1 MNRLELSARVL
12 ECEPLRHT
20 PAGLPAL
27 ELLLAHESEVIE
39 AGLPRRVELTL
50 QAVALGDLALML
62 KGIALGTELQVV
74 GFLAPAR
81 GFGEGQAAF
90 AAGAQDRRQC
100 RARSAGGMTG
110 QERGA

>member
-62 KGIALGTELQVV
+62 GHRAGTELQVV
-74 GFLAPAR
+74 GFLAPTRKDSVKVKLHLQQAR
-81 GFGEGQAAF
+81 KTGG
-90 AAGAQDRRQC
+90 
-100 RARSAGGMTG
+100 SAGHDPLV
-110 QERGA
+110 A

>member
-74 GFLAPAR
+74 GFLPRPAR
-81 GFGEGQAAF
+81 I
-90 AAGAQDRRQC
+90 R
-100 RARSAGGMTG
+100 
-110 QERGA
+110 

>member
-74 GFLAPAR
+74 GFPPA

>member
-81 GFGEGQAAF
+81 KDSVKVKLHLQQARK
-90 AAGAQDRRQC
+90 AGG
-100 RARSAGGMTG
+100 SAGHDPLV
-110 QERGA
+110 A